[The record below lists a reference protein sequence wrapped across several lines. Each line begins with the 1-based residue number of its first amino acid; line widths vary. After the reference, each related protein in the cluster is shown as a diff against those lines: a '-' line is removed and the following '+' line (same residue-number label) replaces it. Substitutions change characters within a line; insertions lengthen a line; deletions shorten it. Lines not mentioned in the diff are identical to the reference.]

1 MNKQVI
7 YIIYA
12 MLLSL
17 SVPIGYYFVDK
28 IISAELINQ
37 KQNSIIDTEVKK
49 TIPPMSESV
58 VLGKTLFSNKCAAC
72 HQILKDATGP
82 SILGFEQ
89 RGPWSDRQNL
99 YSWIRNPAAFMKNNK
114 YTQELKARY
123 GSMMQGFPDLTDME
137 IEAIIDY
144 INYVG
149 ESKGF

>member
-1 MNKQVI
+1 MNKQVN

-17 SVPIGYYFVDK
+17 SLLIGYFFIDK
-28 IISAELINQ
+28 IASTKLLNQNQSSIS
-37 KQNSIIDTEVKK
+37 DTKIKK
-49 TIPPMSESV
+49 PIPPMSESV
-58 VLGKTLFSNKCAAC
+58 VLGKTYFNNKCAPC
-72 HQILKDATGP
+72 HQIHKDDP

-99 YSWIRNPAAFMKNNK
+99 YSWVRNPEAFMKNDK

-123 GSMMQGFPDLTDME
+123 GSTMLAFPDLSDME
-137 IEAIIDY
+137 IDAIVDY

-149 ESKGF
+149 ESR